1 MTVTEQGTGKRPA
14 VGVEPAAG
22 PAVPVMLDGDA
33 VRIADLRMGY
43 PTANGR
49 DALVALEK
57 TSLAIHPG
65 EFVAVVGPSGCGKST
80 LLSAISGLRRPLEG
94 DVWVNGDQVRGIRHD
109 VGFVFQQDALLP
121 WRKAVD
127 NVALGLRLRG
137 ASRKDAGA
145 EARRWLKR
153 VGLAGFED
161 VYPHQLSGGMRK
173 RVAVAA
179 TLVYGP
185 SVLLMDEPF
194 SALDIQTRNI
204 MENDLLDIWSAYGHQ
219 SVVFVTH
226 DLEEAIGLSDRVV
239 VLTTGPGRIAAEFDI
254 DLPRPRNLI
263 DLKATRGF
271 EALYAEIWSVLRDE
285 VLKASNLS

>member
-1 MTVTEQGTGKRPA
+1 MTEQGTGKHPA

>member
-1 MTVTEQGTGKRPA
+1 MTEQGTGKRPA

>member
-1 MTVTEQGTGKRPA
+1 MTVTEQGTGKHPA